1 LKAETFVKI
10 EAQLEEIDTQLTDL
24 DLKNDF
30 KKIIREDL
38 DLSKSFLKDRNILG
52 VINCLLVVV
61 GKVHSHLLAP
71 HCPGAGMEQFL
82 ICIHRLLQVLIKC
95 PVAIVGPTGATGPMG
110 PEGKPG
116 PKGATG
122 ATGPA
127 GKDGAAGGI
136 GATGATGPM
145 GPEGKPGPKGATGAS
160 GPAGKDGAVGG
171 IGATGATG
179 PMGPAGPPGPPGPAG
194 PKGATGPAGT
204 THIISSCTY
213 PVCEFPVKPEEPKE
227 TKEPVKPKSFDGG
240 IYYQFICKPKRPFH
254 S

>member
-1 LKAETFVKI
+1 MKAETFVKI
-10 EAQLEEIDTQLTDL
+10 EAQLEEIDTQLTNL

-38 DLSKSFLKDRNILG
+38 DLAKSYLKDRNFLG

-71 HCPGAGMEQFL
+71 HCPGTGVEQFL

-95 PVAIVGPTGATGPMG
+95 PVAIVGPTGATGATGPMG

-127 GKDGAAGGI
+127 GKDGA
-136 GATGATGPM
+136 
-145 GPEGKPGPKGATGAS
+145 
-160 GPAGKDGAVGG
+160 VGG

-179 PMGPAGPPGPPGPAG
+179 PLGPAGPPGPPGPAG

-227 TKEPVKPKSFDGG
+227 TKESVKPKSFDGG